1 MRPAVLVVL
10 PLLTSACVRSDDPLR
25 DEATR
30 SGPSPLALTPAAP
43 AVVTGPDT
51 PLAVLTASTS
61 HVEWLA
67 PDFAGDTPEV
77 VISVTGPTAALLHPD
92 FVDRVGPL
100 PAYLAATTQ
109 PLPAA
114 LRPYATRD
122 DLALE
127 ADPTARAKLRAQ
139 NEALR
144 TEVTRANLAAAGSS
158 TATTL
163 SNSCSASQ
171 AAFAANHYGAAYS
184 AGGGSSGS
192 KTCGQSRPFQSVDG
206 RVFYCNIANADC
218 DYELAQEPVCDANTC
233 TTVQGFTTAL
243 RARFQTTPGSGANF
257 QHFAESYRFAYVN
270 CSSTDDAQM
279 RRRRNGGA
287 WINTTVH
294 PLWMQ
299 IRVGGHGYPPPY
311 ALARQFLSFALWKED
326 HDWSVSTGQS
336 PMTQMNMVTQTH
348 GFLCGDLIQGF
359 RTEELYQ
366 ASCNGAKAL
375 CEDTPCTD
383 SCW

>member
-1 MRPAVLVVL
+1 MRA
-10 PLLTSACVRSDDPLR
+10 PLLFCFASLLTACADGAP
-25 DEATR
+25 
-30 SGPSPLALTPAAP
+30 PSEMTAAAAVARAPAA
-43 AVVTGPDT
+43 VVNPDT
-51 PLAVLTASTS
+51 PLAVLSNSTS

-77 VISVTGPTAALLHPD
+77 VINVTGPTAALLHPD
-92 FVDRVGPL
+92 FVDRVGPV

-114 LRPYATRD
+114 LRPYATRE

-139 NEALR
+139 NEAIR
-144 TEVTRANLAAAGSS
+144 TQVTRANLAAS
-158 TATTL
+158 TL
-163 SNSCSASQ
+163 SGPNAAANTCTPSQ

-192 KTCGQSRPFQSVDG
+192 KTCGQSLPFQSVAG
-206 RVFYCNIANADC
+206 RVFYCNIPGADC
-218 DYELAQEPVCDANTC
+218 DYELAQEPVCDANAC

-243 RARFQTTPGSGANF
+243 RARFATSPGAGASF
-257 QHFAESYRFAYVN
+257 QHFAERYRFAYYN
-270 CSSTDDAQM
+270 CSSVDDAQM

-294 PLWMQ
+294 PLWIQ
-299 IRVGGHGYPPPY
+299 IRVGGHGYPPPF
-311 ALARQFLSFALWKED
+311 ALARELLSFAAWKED
-326 HDWSVSTGQS
+326 HDWSVATGQS
-336 PMTQMNMVTQTH
+336 PMTQMNMVTQTN

-359 RTEELYQ
+359 ETEELFQ
-366 ASCNGAKAL
+366 ASCNGGKAL